1 MSFLDFDFTTL
12 FTLSNLMAI
21 FLGTIVGLIIGALPG
36 LGATMAVIFLLP
48 FTYTMDPVAAVLLLL
63 AAFQAAEYGGSISA
77 ITLGIPGT
85 PAAVA
90 TAQDGIPL
98 ARNESPG
105 KALGISLNASVIGG
119 VVGALCLIFLTEPFA
134 NFALRLSDPEFFLLG
149 VMGLIAVASI
159 STKGEMTKS
168 LISVVLGLMVGTI
181 GMDMFTG
188 QPRFIMGQLELM
200 EGLGIVALLVGIF
213 AIPEILRVVK
223 DDLHTQFASQASN
236 LSTKLTGKDMKRIA
250 KPSGVGSIIGTISGL
265 LPGLG
270 TVAAAWFSYIAAKK
284 ISKSPETFGKGNP
297 EGIAAPES
305 ANNASVGGALIPLF
319 ALGIPGS
326 VGIAVVMS
334 AFIVHGI
341 QPGPRIFTK
350 DPTLTY
356 GILYG
361 FLLTTVALYIVGRLL
376 TPLFARILV
385 VPNSFLMPIV
395 YVVAIVGGFSATSR
409 YFDIWLS
416 LILGLISLLF
426 VLSRFSIAAFVMA
439 FVLSPVIEVGL
450 RRSLLISGGSYSIFL
465 TRPFSLVFLIIIILM
480 LMTPVFRKMGE
491 RRKRNKLENN

>member
-1 MSFLDFDFTTL
+1 MSFLDFDFTSL
-12 FTLSNLMAI
+12 FTLSNILAI
-21 FLGTIVGLIIGALPG
+21 LLGTIVGLVVGALPG

-48 FTYTMDPVAAVLLLL
+48 FTYAMEPVSAVLLLL

-77 ITLGIPGT
+77 ITLNMPGT

-90 TAQDGIPL
+90 TAQDGVPL

-119 VVGALCLIFLTEPFA
+119 IVGALALIFLTEPFA
-134 NFALRLSDPEFFLLG
+134 NFALKLSDPEFFLLG
-149 VMGLIAVASI
+149 LMGLIAVASM
-159 STKGEMTKS
+159 SKAGEMTKS

-188 QPRFIMGQLELM
+188 RPRFTMGQLELM
-200 EGLGIVALLVGIF
+200 EGLGIVALLIGVF

-223 DDLHTQFASQASN
+223 DDLHIQFASKSSN
-236 LSTKLTGKDMKRIA
+236 LSTKLTKKEVKRIA
-250 KPSGVGSIIGTISGL
+250 KPTGLGAIIGTISGV

-270 TVAAAWFSYIAAKK
+270 TVAAAWFSYIGAKK

-297 EGIAAPES
+297 EGIAAPEA

-326 VGIAVVMS
+326 VGIAIIMG
-334 AFIVHGI
+334 AFIIHGI
-341 QPGPRIFTK
+341 QPGPRIFTS

-361 FLLTTVALYIVGRLL
+361 FLLTTVALYLVGRVL
-376 TPLFARILV
+376 TPLFARVLV

-395 YVVAIVGGFSATSR
+395 YVIALVGGFSAANR
-409 YFDIWLS
+409 YFDLWLS
-416 LILGLISLLF
+416 LILGVIAFLF
-426 VLSRFSIAAFVMA
+426 VLSHFSIASFVMA
-439 FVLSPVIEVGL
+439 FVLSPIIEMGL
-450 RRSLLISGGSYSIFL
+450 RRSLVLSDGSYTIFI
-465 TRPFSLVFLIIIILM
+465 TRPFSALFLIVIIIM
-480 LMTPVFRKMGE
+480 LMTPVLRKLIKY
-491 RRKRNKLENN
+491 RKGKATKV